1 MAEPTRRLFFALW
14 PDKMVRTRCDWYVS
28 GILGKRVRRVPA
40 DNLHLTLAFAGS
52 VTDTVSRCLEA
63 HADRVAIEPF
73 RLQIDHLGYWHRQ
86 RLLWM
91 GPTHMPDG
99 LWALVTAIRD
109 AFDDCGLERERRA
122 FQAHMT
128 LARKF
133 SAALPAAEAPAID
146 WDVDSFCLVQSVN
159 SENGVSYR
167 VLRRWA
173 LEGAQ

>member
-14 PDKMVRTRCDWYVS
+14 PDSTVRTRCDWYVS
-28 GILGKRVRRVPA
+28 SILGKRVRRIPA
-40 DNLHLTLAFAGS
+40 DKLHITLAFVGS
-52 VTDTVSRCLEA
+52 VNAETCACLEA
-63 HADRVAIEPF
+63 QADALQLAPF
-73 RLQIDHLGYWHRQ
+73 QLHIDNLGYWHRK

-99 LWALVTAIRD
+99 LWALVTAIRE
-109 AFDDCGLERERRA
+109 AFDACGLEQERRP

-133 SAALPAAEAPAID
+133 SASLPPAEAPAIN
-146 WDVDSFCLVQSVN
+146 WKVGSFSLVESVN

-167 VLRRWA
+167 VLRHWA
-173 LEGAQ
+173 LEGA